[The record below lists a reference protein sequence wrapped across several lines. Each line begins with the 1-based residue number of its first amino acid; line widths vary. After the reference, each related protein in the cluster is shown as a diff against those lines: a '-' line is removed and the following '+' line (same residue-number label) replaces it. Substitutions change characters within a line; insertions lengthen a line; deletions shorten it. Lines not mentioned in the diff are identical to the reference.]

1 MAPDENLN
9 SSVSAFSEN
18 RVTRIALNAPAQ
30 RNRLS
35 AGFVRALLEAITRA
49 AADAGTGCLL
59 IEQRGDV
66 FCSGL
71 DYEELSGSLQFDDL
85 DRLFHLR
92 DFLRKPLV
100 AAVHGACAGAGLGLL
115 LQCHFV
121 LAAQGTKFAVTDI
134 HSAIWPGLYYD
145 ALARELGPRRAC
157 ELALTGRVFSAADA
171 LALGLV
177 HELVPPFE
185 LEERAFQFAS
195 GLASLSPAA
204 VASGLAFA
212 AQANRQ
218 SAGMRAAEWLR
229 EALATPDFAE
239 ALAAAR
245 GRRRPVWPSLRA
257 AKAEG
262 RGPEPAP

>member
-9 SSVSAFSEN
+9 IPVAALCEN
-18 RVTRIALNAPAQ
+18 RVTRIILDAPAE

-35 AGFVRALLEAITRA
+35 AGFVRALLEAIERA

-59 IEQRGDV
+59 LEQRGAV

-71 DYEELSGSLQFDDL
+71 DYGEFAASLRFDDMN
-85 DRLFHLR
+85 RLFSLR
-92 DFLRKPLV
+92 EFLRKPLV
-100 AAVHGACAGAGLGLL
+100 AAVHRACAGAGVGLL

-134 HSAIWPGLYYD
+134 HSAVWPALYYE

-171 LALGLV
+171 LAFGLV

-185 LEERAFQFAS
+185 LEERALQLAS

-204 VASGLAFA
+204 VSFGLALA
-212 AQANRQ
+212 AQASRP
-218 SAGMRAAEWLR
+218 SAGLHAAEWLR
-229 EALATPDFAE
+229 QALASADFAE
-239 ALAAAR
+239 AQAAAR
-245 GRRRPVWPSLRA
+245 EKRKPEWPSLRT
-257 AKAEG
+257 AE
-262 RGPEPAP
+262 